1 MDDKKNNTAKKSG
14 IRSAKMNTEKKPA
27 QKKDVQGDI
36 VFALDIGTRTVVGV
50 LAKNTPQGCV
60 IIDMVTVAHEKRSMA
75 DGQIEDIGS
84 VSADIK
90 RVKRELEA
98 RQNIMLRSACIAAAG
113 RALKTLRA
121 SWEYK
126 LPKEKIITT
135 EALKATELDA
145 VRRTCANFAQI
156 NDNAA
161 FYCVGHSVISRSLD
175 GFKVMKPE
183 GHRGERLTTEIIGAF
198 LPAYVVESLCTAV
211 NDAGLEVSR
220 LTLEPIAAM
229 SAVIPAEL
237 RLINLALCDIGAG
250 TSDVAVSRDGSVIAY
265 GMATTAGDE
274 ITETIMKELLV
285 DFNTAERLKTSSEKE
300 ISYKNIL
307 LADCR
312 ISHEQLMNLIAP
324 AARELAKV
332 IASEIL
338 SANAKPPQAVFLVG
352 GGSKLEGLSELVAEE
367 LEIVPS
373 RVITGRRELL
383 RGVIAPEDMAIGA
396 EHTTPF
402 GIAISSGEGVSYD
415 FTTITVNGR
424 KIRALDT
431 NRLTVFELM
440 SFAKIK
446 PEDMIA
452 STGKTISFTVSGEKI
467 TLRGEPAKPSE
478 ITVNGEPASLNTVV
492 TKGDEV
498 MILPAEKGAD
508 GTAHLS
514 DYFDMSTVRS
524 CTVTLFGNK
533 RRAGRYILINGRE
546 IIADRRI
553 WDGDEVEF
561 VEADTLGKL
570 LEICGIKESVLLND
584 KHVSSEVQLQSGDVI
599 TSENAADISA
609 EKPANVTE
617 QAETVKPA
625 EPMKSAEPTEQ
636 AEQTEP
642 TEQTEPESPAKS
654 EQSGSAVS
662 DQPTETGR
670 RITVNGIEAEFP
682 PREDGKPPIFLDV
695 AAAFSDDPTELLASA
710 KTVTVNGKI
719 ARLDEEIHDGDVIVI
734 E

>member
-1 MDDKKNNTAKKSG
+1 MDDKKNNTVKKSG
-14 IRSAKMNTEKKPA
+14 SRSAKTNTAKNPA
-27 QKKDVQGDI
+27 SKKDVQGDV

-60 IIDMVTVAHEKRSMA
+60 IIDMVTVVHEKRSMA
-75 DGQIEDIGS
+75 DGQIEDIQS

-90 RVKRELEA
+90 RVKRELES

-126 LPKEKIITT
+126 LPKDKIITS

-145 VRRTCANFAQI
+145 VRRTCVNFTQV

-175 GFKVMKPE
+175 GFKVTDPE

-211 NDAGLEVSR
+211 NNAGLEVSR

-250 TSDVAVSRDGSVIAY
+250 TSDVAVSRDGSVVAY

-285 DFNTAERLKTSSEKE
+285 DFNTAEMLKTSSEKE

-307 LADCR
+307 LSDCT
-312 ISHEQLMNLIAP
+312 INHEQLMTLIAP
-324 AARELAKV
+324 AARDLAKV

-352 GGSKLEGLSELVAEE
+352 GGSKLEGLSELVAKE
-367 LEIVPS
+367 LEIAPS
-373 RVITGRRELL
+373 RVVSGRRELL
-383 RGVIAPEDMAIGA
+383 RGVIAPEDMTIGA

-415 FTTITVNGR
+415 FTTITVNGK

-431 NRLTVFELM
+431 NRLTIFELM

-452 STGKTISFTVSGEKI
+452 STGKTISYTISGEKI

-508 GTAHLS
+508 GMARLS
-514 DYFDMSTVRS
+514 DHFDMSTIRS

-546 IIADRRI
+546 TIADRRI

-570 LEICGIKESVLLND
+570 LAMHGIKESVLLNG
-584 KHVSSEVQLQSGDVI
+584 KHVSPDVQLQSGDVI
-599 TSENAADISA
+599 SYENASDISA
-609 EKPANVTE
+609 EKPAN
-617 QAETVKPA
+617 TVKQDQPAKPA
-625 EPMKSAEPTEQ
+625 EP
-636 AEQTEP
+636 
-642 TEQTEPESPAKS
+642 
-654 EQSGSAVS
+654 AVS
-662 DQPTETGR
+662 TVPTVSEEPVDPADPVKLEKPEPKAPDLQASAGR

-710 KTVTVNGKI
+710 KTITVNGKI

>member
-1 MDDKKNNTAKKSG
+1 MDDKKKNTAKKPG
-14 IRSAKMNTEKKPA
+14 KSAKPDIVKKPSA
-27 QKKDVQGDI
+27 KKDAQGDI
-36 VFALDIGTRTVVGV
+36 IFALDIGTRTVVGV
-50 LAKNTPQGCV
+50 LAKKTPQGCQV
-60 IIDMVTVAHEKRSMA
+60 LDMVTVVHEKRSMA
-75 DGQIEDIGS
+75 DGQIEDIQS

-98 RQNIMLRSACIAAAG
+98 RQNVMLRSACIAAAG

-126 LPKEKIITT
+126 LPKDKIITP

-145 VRRTCANFAQI
+145 VRRTCENFMQT

-175 GFKVMKPE
+175 GFKVQKPE
-183 GHRGERLTTEIIGAF
+183 GHRGERLTTEIIAAY

-211 NDAGLEVSR
+211 DNAGLEVSR

-229 SAVIPAEL
+229 SAVIPQEL

-250 TSDVAVSRDGSVIAY
+250 TSDVAVSRDGSVVAY

-285 DFNTAERLKTSSEKE
+285 DFNTAEMIKTSPEKE
-300 ISYKNIL
+300 IPYKNIL
-307 LADCR
+307 LADCK
-312 ISHEQLMNLIAP
+312 ISREQVMTLIAP
-324 AARELAKV
+324 AARDLAKV

-338 SANAKPPQAVFLVG
+338 GANAKPPQAVFLVG
-352 GGSKLEGLSELVAEE
+352 GGSKLEGLEKLVAEE
-367 LEIVPS
+367 LKLDPK

-383 RGVIAPEDMAIGA
+383 RGVIAPEDMPLGA
-396 EHTTPF
+396 EHTTPL

-424 KIRALDT
+424 KMRALDT

-452 STGKTISFTVSGEKI
+452 PAGKTISFTVSGEKI
-467 TLRGEPAKPSE
+467 TLRGEHAKPSE
-478 ITVNGEPASLNTVV
+478 ITVNGDPASLNTVV
-492 TKGDEV
+492 TKGDDV
-498 MILPAEKGAD
+498 TIIPAEKGAD
-508 GTAHLS
+508 GMARLS
-514 DYFDMSTVRS
+514 DYFDMSIVRS
-524 CTVTLFGNK
+524 CTVTLLGKK

-546 IIADRRI
+546 TIADRRI

-561 VEADTLGKL
+561 VETDTLGKL
-570 LEICGIKESVLLND
+570 LEVCGIKESVLLND
-584 KHVSSEVQLQSGDVI
+584 KHVSPEVLLKSGDI
-599 TSENAADISA
+599 ISYEHAADI
-609 EKPANVTE
+609 PA
-617 QAETVKPA
+617 PA
-625 EPMKSAEPTEQ
+625 EEAPAAREETPTSQ
-636 AEQTEP
+636 A
-642 TEQTEPESPAKS
+642 AGCK
-654 EQSGSAVS
+654 
-662 DQPTETGR
+662 
-670 RITVNGIEAEFP
+670 ITVNGIEAEFP
-682 PREDGKPPIFLDV
+682 AREDGNAPIFLDV
-695 AAAFSDDPTELLASA
+695 AAAFSDDPTELLASS
-710 KTVTVNGKI
+710 KTITVNGKI
-719 ARLDEEIHDGDVIVI
+719 ARLDEEIHNGDVIVI

>member
-1 MDDKKNNTAKKSG
+1 MDEKKQNTAKKTSNTSKPG
-14 IRSAKMNTEKKPA
+14 AAKKTSAKKEP
-27 QKKDVQGDI
+27 QGDVI
-36 VFALDIGTRTVVGV
+36 FALDIGTRTVVGV
-50 LAKNTPQGCV
+50 LAKKTPQGCR

-75 DGQIEDIGS
+75 DGQIEDIQS
-84 VSADIK
+84 VSLDIK
-90 RVKRELEA
+90 RVKRELEN
-98 RQNIMLRSACIAAAG
+98 RQGISLQKTCIAAAG

-126 LPKEKIITT
+126 LPKDKIITP

-145 VRRTCANFAQI
+145 VRRTCESFMQT

-175 GFKVMKPE
+175 GFKVQKPE
-183 GHRGERLTTEIIGAF
+183 GHRGERLTTDIIAAY

-211 NDAGLEVSR
+211 DNAGLEVSR

-229 SAVIPAEL
+229 SAVIPPEL

-285 DFNTAERLKTSSEKE
+285 DFNTAEAIKTSTEKE
-300 ISYKNIL
+300 IPYKNIL
-307 LADCR
+307 LTECK
-312 ISHEQLMNLIAP
+312 ITHEQVMTLILP
-324 AARELAKV
+324 VEHDLAKV
-332 IASEIL
+332 IANEIL

-352 GGSKLEGLSELVAEE
+352 GGSKLEGLAALVAEE
-367 LEIVPS
+367 LGLDPT

-383 RGVIAPEDMAIGA
+383 RGIIAPEDLIIGA

-402 GIAISSGEGVSYD
+402 GIALSSGEGVSYD
-415 FTTITVNGR
+415 FTTITVNGKKLR
-424 KIRALDT
+424 TLDT

-446 PEDMIA
+446 PEDMIS
-452 STGKTISFTVSGEKI
+452 STGKTISFTISGEKI

-478 ITVNGEPASLNTVV
+478 IMVNGEPASLNTVV

-498 MILPAEKGAD
+498 VITPAEKGAD
-508 GTAHLS
+508 GAARLS
-514 DYFDMSTVRS
+514 DYFDMTTVRS
-524 CTVTLFGNK
+524 CTVTLLGKK

-546 IIADRRI
+546 TIADRRI

-561 VEADTLGKL
+561 VETETLGKL
-570 LEICGIKESVLLND
+570 LAQHNVTESVLLND
-584 KHVSSEVQLQSGDVI
+584 KRVSNEVLLQSGDI
-599 TSENAADISA
+599 ISA
-609 EKPANVTE
+609 ENPIPAEEHTE
-617 QAETVKPA
+617 TRETVP
-625 EPMKSAEPTEQ
+625 PTES
-636 AEQTEP
+636 E
-642 TEQTEPESPAKS
+642 KS
-654 EQSGSAVS
+654 E
-662 DQPTETGR
+662 PPKTPGR
-670 RITVNGIEAEFP
+670 LITVNGIEAEFP
-682 PREDGKPPIFLDV
+682 AREDGSAPIFLDV
-695 AAAFSDDPTELLASA
+695 AAAFSDNPTELLASA
-710 KTVTVNGKI
+710 QTITVNGKI
-719 ARLDEEIHDGDVIVI
+719 ARLDEEIHSGDVIVI

>member
-14 IRSAKMNTEKKPA
+14 KSAKANTVKKPA
-27 QKKDVQGDI
+27 SKKDVQGDI
-36 VFALDIGTRTVVGV
+36 IFALDIGTRTVVGV
-50 LAKNTPQGCV
+50 LAKKTPHGCQV
-60 IIDMVTVAHEKRSMA
+60 IDMVTVVHEKRSMA
-75 DGQIEDIGS
+75 DGQIEDIQS

-90 RVKRELEA
+90 RVKRELES
-98 RQNIMLRSACIAAAG
+98 RQNIILRSACIAAAG

-126 LPKEKIITT
+126 LPKDKIITP

-145 VRRTCANFAQI
+145 VRRTCESFMQT

-175 GFKVMKPE
+175 GFKVQKPE
-183 GHRGERLTTEIIGAF
+183 GHRGERLTTEIIAAY
-198 LPAYVVESLCTAV
+198 LPAYVVESLCSAV
-211 NDAGLEVSR
+211 DNAGLEVSR

-229 SAVIPAEL
+229 SAVIPPEL

-250 TSDVAVSRDGSVIAY
+250 TSDVAVSRDGSVVAY

-285 DFNTAERLKTSSEKE
+285 DFNTAEMLKTSSEKE
-300 ISYKNIL
+300 ITYKNIL
-307 LADCR
+307 LTDCT
-312 ISHEQLMNLIAP
+312 ITHEQVMKLIAP
-324 AARELAKV
+324 AARDLAKV

-338 SANAKPPQAVFLVG
+338 SANVKPPQAVFLVG
-352 GGSKLEGLSELVAEE
+352 GGSKLEGLSNLVAEE
-367 LEIVPS
+367 LELAPA

-383 RGVIAPEDMAIGA
+383 RGVIAPDDMTVDA

-415 FTTITVNGR
+415 FTTITVNG
-424 KIRALDT
+424 KKLRALDT

-440 SFAKIK
+440 TFAKIK

-452 STGKTISFTVSGEKI
+452 STGKTISFTLSGEKI

-478 ITVNGEPASLNTVV
+478 ITVNGAPASLNTVV

-498 MILPAEKGAD
+498 IIIPAEKGAD
-508 GTAHLS
+508 GAARLS

-524 CTVTLFGNK
+524 CTVTLLGK
-533 RRAGRYILINGRE
+533 ERRAGRYILINGRE
-546 IIADRRI
+546 TIADRRI

-561 VEADTLGKL
+561 VETDTLGKL
-570 LEICGIKESVLLND
+570 LTMYGIKESVLLND
-584 KHVSSEVQLQSGDVI
+584 KHVSPEVLLKSGDI
-599 TSENAADISA
+599 ISYENSPDISA
-609 EKPANVTE
+609 ENLAGAADRENPA
-617 QAETVKPA
+617 QAERTISNQPA
-625 EPMKSAEPTEQ
+625 AE
-636 AEQTEP
+636 
-642 TEQTEPESPAKS
+642 
-654 EQSGSAVS
+654 
-662 DQPTETGR
+662 GR
-670 RITVNGIEAEFP
+670 KITVNGIEAKFP
-682 PREDGKPPIFLDV
+682 AREDGNAPIFLDI
-695 AAAFSDDPTELLASA
+695 AAVFSDDPTELLASA
-710 KTVTVNGKI
+710 KTITVNGKI

>member
-1 MDDKKNNTAKKSG
+1 MDEKKQTTAKKTSKT
-14 IRSAKMNTEKKPA
+14 SKPSA
-27 QKKDVQGDI
+27 QKKTSAKKEPQGDV

-50 LAKNTPQGCV
+50 LAKKTPQGCR

-75 DGQIEDIGS
+75 DGQIEDIQA
-84 VSADIK
+84 VSLDIK
-90 RVKRELEA
+90 HVKRELES
-98 RQNIMLRSACIAAAG
+98 RQNISLQKTCIAAAG

-126 LPKEKIITT
+126 LPEDKIITP

-145 VRRTCANFAQI
+145 VRRTCESFMQT

-175 GFKVMKPE
+175 GFKVQKPE
-183 GHRGERLTTEIIGAF
+183 GHRGERLTTDIIAAY

-211 NDAGLEVSR
+211 DNAGLEVSR

-229 SAVIPAEL
+229 SAVIPPEL

-250 TSDVAVSRDGSVIAY
+250 TSDVAVARDGSVVAY

-285 DFNTAERLKTSSEKE
+285 DFNTAEAIKTSAEKE
-300 ISYKNIL
+300 IAYKNIL
-307 LADCR
+307 LTECK
-312 ISHEQLMNLIAP
+312 ITHEQLMTLIAP
-324 AARELAKV
+324 VEHDLAKV
-332 IASEIL
+332 IANEIL

-352 GGSKLEGLSELVAEE
+352 GGSKLEGLANIVAEE
-367 LEIVPS
+367 LGLDPT

-383 RGVIAPEDMAIGA
+383 RGIIVPEDLAVGA

-402 GIAISSGEGVSYD
+402 GIALSSEDGVSYD
-415 FTTITVNGR
+415 FTTITVNGKKLR
-424 KIRALDT
+424 TLDT

-440 SFAKIK
+440 TFAKIK

-452 STGKTISFTVSGEKI
+452 STGKTITFTISGEKI

-498 MILPAEKGAD
+498 VITPAEKGAD
-508 GTAHLS
+508 GAARLS
-514 DYFDMSTVRS
+514 DYFDMTTVRS
-524 CTVTLFGNK
+524 CTVTLLGK
-533 RRAGRYILINGRE
+533 KCRSGRYILINGRE
-546 IIADRRI
+546 TVADRRI

-561 VEADTLGKL
+561 VETETLGKL
-570 LEICGIKESVLLND
+570 LAQHNVTESVLLND
-584 KHVSSEVQLQSGDVI
+584 KRVSNEVLLQSGDI
-599 TSENAADISA
+599 ISA
-609 EKPANVTE
+609 ANPAPAEEHTE
-617 QAETVKPA
+617 TRETVP
-625 EPMKSAEPTEQ
+625 PTE
-636 AEQTEP
+636 AAAP
-642 TEQTEPESPAKS
+642 TKTP
-654 EQSGSAVS
+654 GCL
-662 DQPTETGR
+662 
-670 RITVNGIEAEFP
+670 ITVNGIEAEFP
-682 PREDGKPPIFLDV
+682 AREDGSAPIFLDV
-695 AAAFSDDPTELLASA
+695 AATFSDNPTELLSNA
-710 KTVTVNGKI
+710 KTITVNGKI
-719 ARLDEEIHDGDVIVI
+719 ARLDEEIHSGDVIVI